1 MWFKMIILH
10 HGKYTKFNKQ
20 NLIISKQIDIAAKTD
35 KFIIEKYI
43 QTKDKTLVGE
53 LFKRYTGFVFLVS
66 IKYLKDEDRSK
77 DAVMQV
83 FEKLFNNL
91 LKHEIDNFKPWLHTV
106 VRNHCLGLL
115 RKDQSQQKNEQNL
128 KVELDFME
136 SEADNH
142 LIVEQAY
149 EKKISNLETALKQL
163 KPEQKQCVELF
174 YLQEKSYNEVTELTG
189 FPIKK
194 VKSYIQNGKR
204 NLKII
209 MDKMGA
215 MGLYFIL
222 FCLFDN

>member
-1 MWFKMIILH
+1 LRFKTNTI
-10 HGKYTKFNKQ
+10 FNKQ
-20 NLIISKQIDIAAKTD
+20 YSIISSQIDIAPKTD
-35 KFIIEKYI
+35 KFIIEEYI

-53 LFKRYTGFVFLVS
+53 LFKRYTDFVFLVS
-66 IKYLKDEDRSK
+66 MKYLKNEDRSK
-77 DAVMQV
+77 DAVMQI
-83 FEKLFNNL
+83 FEKLFSDL
-91 LKHEIDNFKPWLHTV
+91 LKHQIDNFKPWLHTV

-136 SEADNH
+136 SEEDDH
-142 LIVEQAY
+142 LIIEQ
-149 EKKISNLETALKQL
+149 EHENKINSLETALKQL

-174 YLQEKSYNEVTELTG
+174 YLQEKSYSEVMELTG
-189 FPIKK
+189 FPMKK

-209 MDKMGA
+209 MEKMGA

-222 FCLFDN
+222 FCLFEN

>member
-1 MWFKMIILH
+1 MCKSHNKTNLLKEKTISLQSDKQLIEEYIL
-10 HGKYTKFNKQ
+10 NR
-20 NLIISKQIDIAAKTD
+20 
-35 KFIIEKYI
+35 
-43 QTKDKTLVGE
+43 DKTLVGE

-83 FEKLFNNL
+83 FEKLFNDL
-91 LKHEIDNFKPWLHTV
+91 LKHKIDNFKPWLHTV

-136 SEADNH
+136 SEEDDH
-142 LIVEQAY
+142 HIIVQEH
-149 EKKISNLETALKQL
+149 EKKINSLETALKKL

-174 YLQEKSYNEVTELTG
+174 YLQEKSYNEVMELTG
-189 FPIKK
+189 FPMKK

-209 MDKMGA
+209 MEKMGA
-215 MGLYFIL
+215 MGLYFLL
-222 FCLFDN
+222 FCLFEN